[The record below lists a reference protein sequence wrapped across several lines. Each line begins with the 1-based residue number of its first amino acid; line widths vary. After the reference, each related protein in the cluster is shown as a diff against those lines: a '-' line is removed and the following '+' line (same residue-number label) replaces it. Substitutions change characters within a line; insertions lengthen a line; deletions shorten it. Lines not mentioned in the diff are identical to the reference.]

1 MSVKIM
7 GLVWELD
14 LPQRDL
20 LVLLALADHADHEGA
35 NAYPSL
41 ALIAWKVGSSER
53 TVQRSV
59 TRLVERGIL
68 EAQSRPGKT
77 TVFNLHLDRCPSKP
91 PFRSSNPRQNVTPD
105 KMSPL
110 TRQPKICGGTPDTA
124 VSPEPSI
131 ENRQEESTR
140 APELP
145 DHAPVAARI
154 EDKPAPQ
161 PDGGAK
167 AYAIVEAYCDGWN
180 IVIERYRKN
189 LHITHLKAARQL
201 AELGA
206 SPDEVKAMIA
216 EKRAAGKQMDEY
228 PLVFAARD
236 YVAWKAKQDKFA
248 PVVVD
253 EKTAWRAAQKAR
265 PNVKYD
271 AGMDMVLPAFND
283 EDDRRRYITEYLNL
297 AYIPLLKEAAS

>member
-91 PFRSSNPRQNVTPD
+91 PFRSSNPRQNATPD

-131 ENRQEESTR
+131 ENRQEESGR
-140 APELP
+140 AS
-145 DHAPVAARI
+145 I
-154 EDKPAPQ
+154 PQ
-161 PDGGAK
+161 PDGGALAYTLIE
-167 AYAIVEAYCDGWN
+167 AYADAWDVVVEK
-180 IVIERYRKN
+180 YRRS
-189 LHITHLKAARQL
+189 LHTTHRKAAGQL
-201 AELGA
+201 ADLGA
-206 SPDEVKAMIA
+206 KPDEVRAMIA
-216 EKRAAGKQMDEY
+216 DKRAQGRHMDEY

-236 YVAWKAKQDKFA
+236 YVAWKSKAANGSA
-248 PVVVD
+248 PVD

-265 PNVKYD
+265 PNVAYD
-271 AGMDMVLPAFND
+271 AALDMLLPAFND
-283 EDDRRRYITEYLNL
+283 EDDRRRYITDYLKL
-297 AYIPLLKEAAS
+297 AYVPTAEEELP

>member
-131 ENRQEESTR
+131 ENRQEESGR
-140 APELP
+140 AP
-145 DHAPVAARI
+145 I
-154 EDKPAPQ
+154 PQ
-161 PDGGAK
+161 PDGGALAYTLIE
-167 AYAIVEAYCDGWN
+167 AYADAWDVVVEK
-180 IVIERYRKN
+180 YRRS
-189 LHITHLKAARQL
+189 LHTTHRKAAGQL
-201 AELGA
+201 ADLGA
-206 SPDEVKAMIA
+206 KPDEVRAMIA
-216 EKRAAGKQMDEY
+216 DKRAQGRHMDEY

-236 YVAWKAKQDKFA
+236 YVAWKSKAANGSA
-248 PVVVD
+248 PVD

-265 PNVKYD
+265 PNVAYD
-271 AGMDMVLPAFND
+271 AALDMLLPAFND
-283 EDDRRRYITEYLNL
+283 EDDRRRYITDYLKL
-297 AYIPLLKEAAS
+297 AYVPTAEEELP